1 MTELHELNA
10 IARKF
15 LEEEFPK
22 DIRDLRQYET
32 RDIALLLIANFLRE
46 ISDKSHEISEHL
58 NLISSTLQGIEMNTR
73 PKP

>member
-10 IARKF
+10 
-15 LEEEFPK
+15 
-22 DIRDLRQYET
+22 ET
-32 RDIALLLIANFLRE
+32 RKTLLRLLADVNTSVFRPENIALFLIAIFLRE

-58 NLISSTLQGIEMNTR
+58 NLISNSLQGIEMNTR

>member
-1 MTELHELNA
+1 MSELQELNKEA
-10 IARKF
+10 REALHRKF
-15 LEEEFPK
+15 VYATTPG
-22 DIRDLRQYET
+22 QET
-32 RDIALLLIANFLRE
+32 QGVALLLIANFLRE